1 MRTTVG
7 NTLSPMESLIGDLQL
22 VFTQTIANISSI
34 AAKIVETPILLLGAA
49 FLFTGVMFKYFKK
62 ILVNS

>member
-1 MRTTVG
+1 MAA
-7 NTLSPMESLIGDLQL
+7 LIADLQL
-22 VFTQTIANISSI
+22 VFTQTMANISTI
-34 AAKIVETPILLLGAA
+34 ASKIVDTPLLLLGAA

>member
-1 MRTTVG
+1 MAA
-7 NTLSPMESLIGDLQL
+7 LIADLQL
-22 VFTQTIANISSI
+22 VFTQTMANISTI
-34 AAKIVETPILLLGAA
+34 AGKIVDTPLLLLGAA

>member
-1 MRTTVG
+1 MA
-7 NTLSPMESLIGDLQL
+7 SLITDLQA
-22 VFTQTIANISSI
+22 VFTQTIANISTI
-34 AAKIVETPILLLGAA
+34 ASTIVATPLLLLGAA

>member
-1 MRTTVG
+1 MTPTA
-7 NTLSPMESLIGDLQL
+7 MESLIAQLQA
-22 VFTQTIANISSI
+22 VFSQTMTNIGTIAST
-34 AAKIVETPILLLGAA
+34 IVSTPLLLLGAA